1 MQSILETLLPLR
13 MAAAIPF

>member
-1 MQSILETLLPLR
+1 LETLLPLR